1 VLTTPGVRQIMG
13 IGRTPVPI
21 PDSENDAV
29 RTIIASGLAAQPW
42 PSVRVGQPVRIRAGS
57 LAGVE
62 GVHTASRK
70 HHRLVV
76 TLELL
81 HRSVAVEVDQTWV
94 EAVGPT
100 RLSAGGT

>member
-1 VLTTPGVRQIMG
+1 MG

-62 GVHTASRK
+62 DVYTAPRK

-81 HRSVAVEVDQTWV
+81 HRSVAVEVDQAWV

>member
-1 VLTTPGVRQIMG
+1 MG

-21 PDSENDAV
+21 PDGEIDAV
-29 RTIIASGLAAQPW
+29 RAIIASGLAAQPW
-42 PSVRVGQPVRIRAGS
+42 PFIRVGQRVRIRAGS

-62 GVHTASRK
+62 GVYTASRK

-76 TLELL
+76 TVELL

-94 EAVGPT
+94 EPSDLLVWRPAHRSIT
-100 RLSAGGT
+100 LITETE